1 MPFSVVAVFA
11 SWKMGCA
18 GEPEG
23 KMNVNQLH
31 KPLLEILFEQMSLY
45 CLYIH
50 ANSVAHRSGL
60 VSGINYWGFFPQVL
74 MPSHDLPSLL
84 KGNGSQQYT

>member
-31 KPLLEILFEQMSLY
+31 QLWLEMPFEQISLY
-45 CLYIH
+45 CLYIQ
-50 ANSVAHRSGL
+50 ANSVPHRSGL
-60 VSGINYWGFFPQVL
+60 VSGIN
-74 MPSHDLPSLL
+74 
-84 KGNGSQQYT
+84 

>member
-1 MPFSVVAVFA
+1 MLVSLMSFVVRHLYTDTLNTMEVSVHDGLMESFVPFSVVAIFA

-31 KPLLEILFEQMSLY
+31 QPLLEMLFEQMSLH
-45 CLYIH
+45 CLYFH
-50 ANSVAHRSGL
+50 AN
-60 VSGINYWGFFPQVL
+60 
-74 MPSHDLPSLL
+74 
-84 KGNGSQQYT
+84 